1 MKCPNCGANIY
12 EDVNRCQYCGAY
24 QDIKAR
30 YQAPVPH
37 PAPQPVQAQAAYAQ
51 PQTVIYNVV
60 QGGAQAVS
68 MPYHQELSAKSKWV
82 AFFLCLFFG
91 GAGFHKFYVGK
102 TGAGILYLFTLGLF
116 GFGCFFDLIFIL
128 TGSSTDRWGRKLS

>member
-24 QDIKAR
+24 QAVKPL
-30 YQAPVPH
+30 YQAPEQGPVP
-37 PAPQPVQAQAAYAQ
+37 P

-60 QGGAQAVS
+60 QGGTQAINMS
-68 MPYHQELSAKSKWV
+68 SHPELSAKSKWV

-91 GAGFHKFYVGK
+91 AAGFHKFYVGK
-102 TGAGILYLFTLGLF
+102 TGAGILYLFTFGLF
-116 GFGCFFDLIFIL
+116 GFGYFFDLIFIL
-128 TGSSTDRWGRKLS
+128 TGSFTDHWGRKLS